1 MRCLLNGVH
10 CDAGGSVGW
19 VFTTGFEPHVQ
30 AFEMD
35 KHEAAQ
41 FVNEGGP
48 VTLTIEDNGRSM
60 VVEGLEVIGEG
71 PASRDVFRTVLVA
84 DLRWKWPRK
93 LVTGQYNARRRSG
106 QKHLAGSALIQIAQ
120 VIDNYEFA
128 PASLKGEVTKWTPKE
143 MIEDVL
149 KKLGDGDEFKFEYEI
164 EDNTDQL
171 EVNDVDINDPGPE
184 ALRLALRHLPGSTV
198 WVDREGKVR
207 IQSAIDLKEAE
218 VLGKMGPDIVE
229 EGHASK
235 VSYRFT
241 RPGKCR
247 IYFVREQEIRH
258 DTQVGEVTA
267 DSRYMVNVALV
278 TDPEILINGNIV
290 MFGSWAQFND
300 LFTPWNTSLPGADEG
315 FTVPPPISH
324 TVIQQAFF
332 EDALFRLYVPFGS
345 DIPQPIWAGRVNAV
359 KAHYRQ
365 TYQINRRWV
374 DRSRKVMAVR
384 CALLDPTTGTRGR
397 SQAHGDFCVKVAAM
411 PANIKANQGRL
422 WFNSYGGN
430 EAGTTP
436 FLISTNLSDSNVVPA
451 IVTMLDDQAG
461 VLHLDYKVD
470 PYGAWKQI
478 YPSAVDNLPSAVMN
492 DKMSK
497 GANMKIGETGLF
509 PQLTAND
516 AKSVV
521 LTHVPAFPNNN
532 KQFYCV
538 EVTPGDVAGLV
549 KGLVIEPAEG
559 PPWDVFVDP
568 GQVTARMAW
577 LDEFAGTIERSMGV
591 NTGNGA
597 DPGGALN
604 AQEND
609 ILRSLLVNEEDLL
622 AVAQTLAATI
632 WSKMTDRYIGSK
644 SVRLDSS
651 VKIAG
656 SIENVSH
663 MVDAEG
669 AVITHVSLPEELES
683 RDFRALLP
691 PGTRKIIF
699 REVLP

>member
-1 MRCLLNGVH
+1 MRCTLNGIH

-35 KHEAAQ
+35 RNEAAQ
-41 FVNEGGP
+41 FLNEGGP
-48 VTLTIEDNGRSM
+48 VTLVIEDNNRSM
-60 VVEGLEVIGEG
+60 VVEGLEVVGEG
-71 PASRDVFRTVLVA
+71 PASRDVFRTVLIA
-84 DLRWKWPRK
+84 DLRWKWSRK
-93 LVTGQYNARRRSG
+93 LVTGQYNTRRRSG

-128 PASLKGEVTKWTPKE
+128 PASLKGEVTKWTPRE

-149 KKLGDGDEFKFEYEI
+149 KKLGEGDEFEFEYEI
-164 EDNTDQL
+164 EDNTEQL
-171 EVNDVDINDPGPE
+171 EVNDVDINDSGPE
-184 ALRLALRHLPGSTV
+184 ALRLALQHLPGSTV

-218 VLGKMGPDIVE
+218 VLGKMGPDIVD
-229 EGHASK
+229 EGHTSK
-235 VSYRFT
+235 VRYRFT
-241 RPGKCR
+241 RPRLCR
-247 IYFVREQEIRH
+247 VHFVREQEIRH
-258 DTQVGEVTA
+258 NTVVGEVTA
-267 DSRYMVNVALV
+267 DARYMTNVALV
-278 TDPEILINGNIV
+278 TDPEILIAGNIV
-290 MFGSWAQFND
+290 MFGSWAAFD
-300 LFTPWNTSLPGADEG
+300 ALFTPWNTSLPGADEG

-345 DIPQPIWAGRVNAV
+345 DIPQPIWAGRVNAI

-384 CALLDPTTGTRGR
+384 SALLDPTTGTRGR

-422 WFNSYGGN
+422 WFNSYGGD
-430 EAGTTP
+430 EAGSTP
-436 FLISTNLSDSNVVPA
+436 FLITTPLGDSNVVPA

-492 DKMSK
+492 DKLAK

-521 LTHVPAFPNNN
+521 LTHVPAFPNSN
-532 KQFYCV
+532 KQFYCI
-538 EVTPGDVAGLV
+538 EVDPGDVSGLV
-549 KGLVIEPAEG
+549 KGLVIDPAEG
-559 PPWDVFVDP
+559 PPWDLFVDP

-577 LDEFAGTIERSMGV
+577 LDEFAGVIEKSMGV
-591 NTGNGA
+591 NVGNGGPA
-597 DPGGALN
+597 DS
-604 AQEND
+604 AQERE

-622 AVAQTLAATI
+622 AVAHTMAATV
-632 WSKMTDRYIGSK
+632 WSKLTDRYIGSK
-644 SVRLDSS
+644 SVRMDPR
-651 VKIAG
+651 VAIAG
-656 SIENVSH
+656 SIESVSH
-663 MVDAEG
+663 MGDVEG
-669 AVITHVSLPEELES
+669 AVVTHVSLPEEFAS